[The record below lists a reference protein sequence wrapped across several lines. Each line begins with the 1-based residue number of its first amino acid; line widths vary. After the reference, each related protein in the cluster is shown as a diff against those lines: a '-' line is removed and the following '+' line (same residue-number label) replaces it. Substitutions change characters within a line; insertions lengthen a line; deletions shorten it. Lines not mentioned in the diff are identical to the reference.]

1 MKLSII
7 TINRNNA
14 DGLRRTMESVL
25 NQTCKDFEYIVVDG
39 ASDDGSVE
47 VMEEVAEKIVQAGII
62 INAKSE
68 PDLGLY
74 NAMNKGVKQCVGEYV
89 LMLNSGDW
97 FVDENVVEKI
107 MPLLDGIDIIQ
118 GNVVYLIKEKQ
129 KVYGGCGRSDIDF
142 IDVQKGHF
150 LHQASFCRRDLFDK
164 YGLFDE
170 SYQIAGD
177 TVFYI
182 KVLGYG
188 NATFKYIDLNI
199 AFFDGGG
206 RSSQKNDKWANIRT
220 QERKRL
226 SKELFSIRLW
236 NTCIEYDKKGNLYD
250 KLHRHKWAWYIVMA
264 LVTIINRIEKWS
276 LHKN

>member
-7 TINRNNA
+7 TINKNNA

-25 NQTCKDFEYIVVDG
+25 NQTCKDFEYFIVDG

-47 VMEEVAEKIVQAGII
+47 VMKELTSQIMSAGIFI
-62 INAKSE
+62 DTKSE
-68 PDLGLY
+68 PDSGLY
-74 NAMNKGVKQCVGEYV
+74 NAMNKGIGKCSGEYI

-97 FVDENVVEKI
+97 FADENVVEKV
-107 MPLLDGIDIIQ
+107 MPLLDGSDIIQ
-118 GNVVYLIKEKQ
+118 GNIIYLIKGKQ
-129 KVYGGCGRSDIDF
+129 KVNKGYGHSDINF
-142 IDVQKGHF
+142 IDVQQGHF

-199 AFFDGGG
+199 AFFEGGG
-206 RSSQKNDKWANIRT
+206 RSSQKNDKWANIRA
-220 QERKRL
+220 QERERL
-226 SKELFSIRLW
+226 SKELFSTRLW

-264 LVTIINRIEKWS
+264 LVKILNRLEK
-276 LHKN
+276 